1 MDAHNRAIAALGAR
15 FDGDPFV
22 AYVEMGSLVHWGEWH
37 IHEKIG
43 RMPAESIRDQY
54 LQAYLDA

>member
-15 FDGDPFV
+15 YDGDPFV
-22 AYVEMGSLVHWGEWH
+22 AYVEMGSLGTGANGTSMK
-37 IHEKIG
+37 KIG

-54 LQAYLDA
+54 AQAYLDA